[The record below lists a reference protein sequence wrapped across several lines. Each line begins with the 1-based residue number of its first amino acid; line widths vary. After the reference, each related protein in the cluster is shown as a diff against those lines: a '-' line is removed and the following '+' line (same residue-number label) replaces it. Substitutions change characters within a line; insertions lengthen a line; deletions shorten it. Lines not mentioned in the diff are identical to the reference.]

1 MAKKT
6 LLEIVQEVLSDM
18 VSDEVNDI
26 DDTVESQ
33 TVASIVRS
41 VYESM
46 IANRNWPHTKNLVQ
60 IDSLSDLTRPVYLRM
75 PERLKELVSIS
86 YDVSKTPGVTTLY
99 KELKYKDP
107 ENFLRYVSQRDE
119 SKPNVQSVIDF
130 SGVKLMIFNDKHPEF
145 WTSFDD
151 NHIVCDSYDSAIDNT
166 LVKSKTACTAYILPI
181 FERDNNSTPNLPAE
195 AFPALIAEVKSTA
208 FYDIKQMANEKE
220 EKRAVLQQRWLSRKA
235 WRANG
240 GVEYPNYGRRR
251 K

>member
-6 LLEIVQEVLSDM
+6 LLEIVQNVLSDM

-33 TVASIVRS
+33 TVASIVQS

-46 IANRNWPHTKNLVQ
+46 LANRNWPHTKTLVQ
-60 IDSLSDLTRPVYLRM
+60 LDTLADSTKPVYFKF
-75 PERLKELVSIS
+75 PERLKELISIS
-86 YDVSKTPGVTTLY
+86 YDVRKPGDTATQY
-99 KELKYKDP
+99 RELKYRDP
-107 ENFLRYVSQRDE
+107 ESFMKMVSLRDE
-119 SKPNVQSVIDF
+119 ARDDVVPVVDF
-130 SGVKLMIFNDKHPEF
+130 SGIKLMIYNNKAPEY

-151 NHIVCDSYDSAIDNT
+151 VHVVCDAYNAAIESTLTKAKSACI
-166 LVKSKTACTAYILPI
+166 AYVNPL
-181 FERDNNSTPNLPAE
+181 FVRSSEAVPNLPAE

-220 EKRAVLQQRWLSRKA
+220 EKRSVLQNRWLSRKA

-240 GVEYPNYGRRR
+240 GVKYPNYGRR